1 MKILV
6 ANLGST
12 SFKYRL
18 YDLAEA
24 GGAET
29 LLARGAVERIGSA
42 TARVTTKLP
51 TGDVEEVRPVLDHG
65 DAVRSCLE
73 ALTDPTQGVLQDTG
87 EVAAIGFKTVHAKDV
102 SGVQLVN
109 EEVLAAMEAF
119 ADVTPA
125 HNPPYIRAMRMLGER
140 FPGLP
145 LVAAF
150 ETGFHRTIPEANQR
164 YAIPDE
170 WATQH
175 GIRRWGFH
183 GASHRYIAGR
193 MAEILGRDDLKL
205 ITCHLGGSSSLCA
218 SRGGRSVATTMGM
231 SPQTGLPQNNRVGDF
246 DVFALPAIMK
256 ATGHSLE
263 QVLDILA
270 NHSGLLGVGGSGNDL
285 RDIEAAAL
293 AGHERANLA
302 LDVFVA
308 SVRHYL
314 GAYLVELGGADA
326 VVFTGGI
333 GENSTL
339 IRERVCHDLNWFG
352 INLDLTRNAGGDA
365 ERVVSVDG
373 SRIALWTVPTNEE
386 IVVARQVRD
395 LLAAGMGSKP

>member
-18 YDLAEA
+18 YELGEA
-24 GGAET
+24 GGGVET
-29 LLARGAVERIGSA
+29 LLARGSVERIGSDQA
-42 TARVTTKLP
+42 KITTKLP
-51 TGDVEEVRPVLDHG
+51 AGDVEEVRPVLDHA
-65 DAVRSCLE
+65 DAVKSCLD
-73 ALTDPTQGVLQDTG
+73 ALTDPTSGVLQDAS

-102 SGVQLVN
+102 SGVQFVTDA
-109 EEVLAAMEAF
+109 VLEAMEAF

-164 YAIPDE
+164 YAIPHE
-170 WATQH
+170 WATEH

-205 ITCHLGGSSSLCA
+205 ISCHLGGSSSLCA
-218 SRGGRSVATTMGM
+218 SRGGKSVATTMGM

-246 DVFALPAIMK
+246 DVFALPAILK
-256 ATGHSLE
+256 ATGLSLD
-263 QVLDILA
+263 QVLDTLA

-293 AGHERANLA
+293 SGHERANLA
-302 LDVFVA
+302 LDVFVG

-326 VVFTGGI
+326 VIFTGGI

-339 IRERVCHDLNWFG
+339 IRERVCHGLDWFG
-352 INLDLTRNAGGDA
+352 IELDPARNAGGA
-365 ERVVSVDG
+365 IERVVSTAE
-373 SRIALWTVPTNEE
+373 SRVALWTVPTNEE
-386 IVVARQVRD
+386 IVVARQARD
-395 LLAAGMGSKP
+395 LLVSGLG

>member
-18 YDLAEA
+18 YDLD
-24 GGAET
+24 GTAET
-29 LLARGAVERIGSA
+29 LLARGAVERIGSD
-42 TARVTTKLP
+42 TAKVTTKLP
-51 TGDVEEVRPVLDHG
+51 TGDVEEVRPIPDHG
-65 DAVRSCLE
+65 EAVRLCLE
-73 ALTDPTQGVLQDTG
+73 ALTHPTTGVLNDAG
-87 EVAAIGFKTVHAKDV
+87 EVAAIGFKTVHAKNV
-102 SGVQLVN
+102 SGVQLVT
-109 EEVLAAMEAF
+109 ESVLEAMEAF

-150 ETGFHRTIPEANQR
+150 ETGFHRTIPEANQH
-164 YAIPDE
+164 YAIPHE
-170 WATQH
+170 WATEH

-193 MAEILGRDDLKL
+193 MAELLGRDDLKL
-205 ITCHLGGSSSLCA
+205 ISCHLGGSSSLCA
-218 SRGGRSVATTMGM
+218 SRNGKSVATTMGM

-246 DVFALPAIMK
+246 DVFALPAILRS
-256 ATGHSLE
+256 TGLPLE
-263 QVLDILA
+263 KVLDTLA
-270 NHSGLLGVGGSGNDL
+270 NHSGLLGLGGAGNDL
-285 RDIEAAAL
+285 RDIEAAAES
-293 AGHERANLA
+293 GHERANLA
-302 LDVFVA
+302 LNVFVA

-339 IRERVCHDLNWFG
+339 IRQRVCHDLDWFG
-352 INLDLTRNAGGDA
+352 IKLDPTRNAGGA
-365 ERVVSVDG
+365 VERIVSTDD
-373 SRIALWTVPTNEE
+373 SRVALWTVPTNEE
-386 IVVARQVRD
+386 IVVARQARD
-395 LLAAGMGSKP
+395 LLSSGLGSN